1 MQKYILTGDRE
12 TERGRVCQK
21 TSRVMLPGQRIVITD
36 SAFSFVET
44 RSLQQIAEHRFT
56 EMTVPIP
63 PNRPCVLR
71 LCRITSSGVI
81 APGRYHS
88 SRNGGITC
96 RSPKRAVRKIFCEFY
111 IAVFLFA
118 PELGFV
124 KFGLSF
130 LQFFLHSTEFLLKL
144 LNFHLP

>member
-1 MQKYILTGDRE
+1 MVSYYLLRNYCS
-12 TERGRVCQK
+12 RG
-21 TSRVMLPGQRIVITD
+21 S
-36 SAFSFVET
+36 
-44 RSLQQIAEHRFT
+44 H
-56 EMTVPIP
+56 
-63 PNRPCVLR
+63 
-71 LCRITSSGVI
+71 SG
-81 APGRYHS
+81 GG
-88 SRNGGITC
+88 GGITC
-96 RSPKRAVRKIFCEFY
+96 RSLKRALRKIFCEFY